1 MTYNIIATGSTGN
14 AVVINDRIL
23 IDCGV
28 PYKRLAPIVKDLKL
42 VLLTHVH
49 SDHFKP
55 RTAAALHY
63 ERPALRFGCCEWMV
77 KPLLSAGVNRRSID
91 VYTPDLLYEYQGI
104 CTLTPQPLTHCVPN
118 CGYHISDLEHSRL
131 FYATDTA
138 TLDGIEAKGYDLYM
152 IEANHV
158 REELE
163 ARRDAKVASGE
174 YAYEFNAA
182 RNHMSQEQAEDWLY
196 QQMGPNS
203 RYVFLHQHSK
213 H

>member
-1 MTYNIIATGSTGN
+1 MTLVSRTRRLNHMQ
-14 AVVINDRIL
+14 RISGL
-23 IDCGV
+23 SC
-28 PYKRLAPIVKDLKL
+28 
-42 VLLTHVH
+42 LLTFIV
-49 SDHFKP
+49 SDHFNP

-77 KPLLSAGVNRRSID
+77 QPLLDAGVERRAID
-91 VYTPDLLYEYQGI
+91 VYTPELSYEYRGL

-118 CGYHISDLEHSRL
+118 CGYHIWIGEGSV

-158 REELE
+158 KAELE

-196 QQMGPNS
+196 QQMGTNS
-203 RYVFLHQHSK
+203 RYVFLHQHSTP
-213 H
+213 